1 MPKIR
6 YDLETHRNGGRRA
19 LVVSGLYDRYL
30 PLHFYPIYQLK
41 ACMAGDIDNL
51 ENLGIYEVL
60 PEDFALCEFVDPSKT
75 EMQAVIADGINLM
88 IKELS

>member
-1 MPKIR
+1 M
-6 YDLETHRNGGRRA
+6 
-19 LVVSGLYDRYL
+19 VVTGLYDRYL
-30 PLHFYPIYQLK
+30 PMNIYPIYLLK
-41 ACMAGDIDNL
+41 ACMAGDIDKM

-60 PEDFALCEFVDPSKT
+60 PEDFALRIADPSKT